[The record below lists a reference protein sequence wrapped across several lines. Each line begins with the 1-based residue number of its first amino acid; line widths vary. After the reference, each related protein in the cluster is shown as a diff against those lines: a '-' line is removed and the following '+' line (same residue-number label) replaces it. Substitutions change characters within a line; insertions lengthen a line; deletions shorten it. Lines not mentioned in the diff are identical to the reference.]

1 MNPRE
6 DIKAFLDGELTP
18 DQAAV
23 VERLLAD
30 DGEAQAEAQKFRE
43 IGESLR
49 SLARASAP
57 RGLEETIA
65 RVTKPKRVLWPV
77 AGAVAAVALLGIL
90 GPQLTGQPRTFGES
104 GGLQSQNQVRPKE
117 SVSAQAIE
125 ERSRARSAGLSS
137 SPTTSFTPDT
147 KARREIPSMA
157 NKAELRSSVQG
168 TARTDEP
175 PPILGGERDVIRN
188 ADLSVNVKDAPS
200 ALAELLRSTEALG
213 GYFENSNLVVDREHP
228 VATATLRIPSE
239 RFEAAVSMIR
249 GLGTIL
255 RENIAGQDVTAQIV
269 DHGARARVLANEEQS
284 LISMLRNAKDTGAI
298 LEIRQR
304 LAQVRAQ
311 LESYND
317 QLKTLQKLSSLS
329 TISVEL
335 RQDLKAGDGIAP
347 EDWFGKTMAVAVSA
361 LASVAKVVA
370 QGLVYFVILSPIW
383 LPVVLI
389 GRWYAKRQPKP

>member
-1 MNPRE
+1 MNARE
-6 DIKAFLDGELTP
+6 DIKAYLDGELTP

-23 VERLLAD
+23 VERLLASD
-30 DGEAQAEAQKFRE
+30 SDAQAEAQKFRE

-49 SLARASAP
+49 SLARGSAA

-90 GPQLTGQPRTFGES
+90 GPKLTGQPEFFGES
-104 GGLQSQNQVRPKE
+104 GGSLSVSRIFSKE
-117 SVSAQAIE
+117 SSAE
-125 ERSRARSAGLSS
+125 
-137 SPTTSFTPDT
+137 
-147 KARREIPSMA
+147 PSMA
-157 NKAELRSSVQG
+157 DKITAQSVLERAGSVETKSRSPLPSNANSDKERAELRSSVTG
-168 TARTDEP
+168 NGRPDEP
-175 PPILGGERDVIRN
+175 PPILGGQRDIIRN
-188 ADLSVNVKDAPS
+188 ADLAVNVKDAPS

-213 GYFENSNLVVDREHP
+213 GYFENSNLVVDQERP

-249 GLGTIL
+249 GLGSIL
-255 RENIAGQDVTAQIV
+255 RVNIAGQDVTAQIV
-269 DHGARARVLANEEQS
+269 DYGARARVLANEEQS
-284 LISMLRNAKDTGAI
+284 LISMLRSARSTGAI

-317 QLKTLQKLSSLS
+317 QLKTLQELSSLS

-335 RQDLKAGDGIAP
+335 RQDLKAGDGMDP

-361 LASVAKVVA
+361 LASVAKVVV
-370 QGLVYFVILSPIW
+370 QGLVYVVILSPIW
-383 LPVVLI
+383 LPVALI
-389 GRWYAKRQPKP
+389 GRWYARRQPKP

>member
-1 MNPRE
+1 MNARE
-6 DIKAFLDGELTP
+6 DIKAYLDGELTP

-23 VERLLAD
+23 VERLLAND
-30 DGEAQAEAQKFRE
+30 SDAQAEAQKFRE

-49 SLARASAP
+49 SLARGTAA

-90 GPQLTGQPRTFGES
+90 GPKLTGQPEFFGES
-104 GGLQSQNQVRPKE
+104 GGTLGLSGVFSKE
-117 SVSAQAIE
+117 SSAE
-125 ERSRARSAGLSS
+125 GSRARDNTALSAPARAGSVETK
-137 SPTTSFTPDT
+137 SPTQFS
-147 KARREIPSMA
+147 SNA
-157 NKAELRSSVQG
+157 NLGIADKAESRSKVTG
-168 TARTDEP
+168 IVRPDEP
-175 PPILGGERDVIRN
+175 PPILGAQRDVIRN

-213 GYFENSNLVVDREHP
+213 GYFENSNLVVDQERP

-249 GLGTIL
+249 GLGSIR

-269 DHGARARVLANEEQS
+269 DYGARARVLANEEQS
-284 LISMLRNAKDTGAI
+284 LISMLRSARSTGAI

-311 LESYND
+311 LESYNG
-317 QLKTLQKLSSLS
+317 QLKALQKLSSLS

-335 RQDLKAGDGIAP
+335 RQDLNAGDGIDP

-361 LASVAKVVA
+361 LASVAKVVV
-370 QGLVYFVILSPIW
+370 QGLVYLVILSPIW
-383 LPVVLI
+383 LPVALI
-389 GRWYAKRQPKP
+389 GRWYARRQPKP